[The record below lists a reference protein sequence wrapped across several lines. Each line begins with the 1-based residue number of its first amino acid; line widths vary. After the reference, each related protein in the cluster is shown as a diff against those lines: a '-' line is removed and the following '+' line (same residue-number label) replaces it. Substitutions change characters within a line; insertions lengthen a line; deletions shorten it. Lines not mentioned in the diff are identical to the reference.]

1 MVRVPSSSCEF
12 RGHQKA
18 KMEAGSKEDQVSEH
32 SSSSGGVHEKIW
44 PVPYTGEEVGAQYLD
59 GVQSAKGFL

>member
-1 MVRVPSSSCEF
+1 
-12 RGHQKA
+12 
-18 KMEAGSKEDQVSEH
+18 MEAGSKEDQVSEH